1 MQTFKTIESLQ
12 SALGDAASGT
22 LGFVPTMGNLHAGHL
37 ALVARARAEHDL
49 VVVSIFVNPLQFG
62 ANEDLDAYPRTLDAD
77 SSALIDAGCDVLFLP
92 SAEELYGDNM
102 KASTRVRVPELGT
115 DYCGASRP
123 GHFDG
128 VTTVVAKLFNIVQP
142 DAAYFG
148 LKDYQQFSIIRK
160 MVFDLAM
167 PVVLHGV
174 DTVRES
180 SGLALSSRNGYLT
193 PEQKTLAPLLYQTI
207 RSIGEALAAGEKD
220 FMRLTQ
226 MGNQQLQEAGFQ
238 PDYLAIAD
246 AISLRPAMKEDTH
259 LVILVAAF
267 LGSTRL
273 IDNLRISL

>member
-1 MQTFKTIESLQ
+1 MQILKTIESLQ
-12 SALGDAASGT
+12 SALGDAANGT

-37 ALVARARAEHDL
+37 SLVARARADHDL

-77 SSALIDAGCDVLFLP
+77 SAALIDAGCDVLFLP
-92 SAEELYGDNM
+92 SAEELYGDDM
-102 KASTRVRVPELGT
+102 LKSTRVQVPELGA

-160 MVFDLAM
+160 MVSDLAM
-167 PVVLHGV
+167 PVALHGV
-174 DTVRES
+174 DTVREA

-193 PEQKTLAPLLYQTI
+193 PEQKALAPLLYQTI
-207 RSIGEALAAGEKD
+207 KSIGEAIAAGEQD
-220 FMRLTQ
+220 FTRLTQ
-226 MGNQQLQEAGFQ
+226 AGKQQLQEAGFQ
-238 PDYLAIAD
+238 PDYLAIAN
-246 AISLRPAMKEDTH
+246 AASLRTATKEDSH
-259 LVILVAAF
+259 LVILVAAY

-273 IDNLRISL
+273 IDNLRIFI

>member
-62 ANEDLDAYPRTLDAD
+62 VNEDLDAYPRTLDAD

-142 DAAYFG
+142 D
-148 LKDYQQFSIIRK
+148 
-160 MVFDLAM
+160 
-167 PVVLHGV
+167 
-174 DTVRES
+174 E
-180 SGLALSSRNGYLT
+180 
-193 PEQKTLAPLLYQTI
+193 
-207 RSIGEALAAGEKD
+207 IGRA
-220 FMRLTQ
+220 
-226 MGNQQLQEAGFQ
+226 
-238 PDYLAIAD
+238 
-246 AISLRPAMKEDTH
+246 H
-259 LVILVAAF
+259 V
-267 LGSTRL
+267 
-273 IDNLRISL
+273 

>member
-1 MQTFKTIESLQ
+1 MQILKTIESLQ
-12 SALGDAASGT
+12 SALGGAANGT

-37 ALVARARAEHDL
+37 SLVARARADHDL

-77 SSALIDAGCDVLFLP
+77 SAALIDAGCDVLFLP
-92 SAEELYGDNM
+92 SAEELYGDDM
-102 KASTRVRVPELGT
+102 LKSTRVQVPELGA

-160 MVFDLAM
+160 MVSDLAM
-167 PVVLHGV
+167 PVALHGV
-174 DTVRES
+174 DTVREA

-193 PEQKTLAPLLYQTI
+193 PEQKSLAPLLYQTI
-207 RSIGEALAAGEKD
+207 KSIGEAIAAGEQD
-220 FMRLTQ
+220 FKRLTQ
-226 MGNQQLQEAGFQ
+226 AGKQQLQEAGFQ
-238 PDYLAIAD
+238 LDYLAIAN
-246 AISLRPAMKEDTH
+246 AASLRTATKEDSH
-259 LVILVAAF
+259 LVILVAAY

-273 IDNLRISL
+273 IDNLRIFI

>member
-1 MQTFKTIESLQ
+1 MQTFRTIESLQ
-12 SALGDAASGT
+12 SALGDAAGGT

-77 SSALIDAGCDVLFLP
+77 SSALIDAGCDVLFMP
-92 SAEELYGDNM
+92 CAEELYGDNM
-102 KASTRVRVPELGT
+102 KASTLVRVPELGT

-160 MVFDLAM
+160 MVSDLAM
-167 PVVLHGV
+167 PVILHGV
-174 DTVRES
+174 DTVRET

-207 RSIGEALAAGEKD
+207 SSIGEALAAGEQD

-226 MGNQQLQEAGFQ
+226 TGKQRLQEAGFQ
-238 PDYLAIAD
+238 PDYLAIAN
-246 AISLRPAMKEDTH
+246 ATSLRPATKEDTH

-273 IDNLRISL
+273 IDNLRISV

>member
-1 MQTFKTIESLQ
+1 MQILKTIESLQ
-12 SALGDAASGT
+12 SALGDAANGT

-37 ALVARARAEHDL
+37 SLVARARAEHDL

-77 SSALIDAGCDVLFLP
+77 CAALIDAGCDVLFLP
-92 SAEELYGDNM
+92 SAEELYGDDM
-102 KASTRVRVPELGT
+102 QKSTRVQVPELGA

-160 MVFDLAM
+160 MVSDLAM

-174 DTVRES
+174 DTVREA

-193 PEQKTLAPLLYQTI
+193 PEQKALAPLLYQTI
-207 RSIGEALAAGEKD
+207 KSIGEALAAGEQD
-220 FMRLTQ
+220 FKRLTQ
-226 MGNQQLQEAGFQ
+226 AGKQQLQEAGFQ
-238 PDYLAIAD
+238 PDYLAVAN
-246 AISLRPAMKEDTH
+246 ATSLRPATKEDSH
-259 LVILVAAF
+259 LVVLVAAS

-273 IDNLRISL
+273 IDNLRVFI

>member
-1 MQTFKTIESLQ
+1 MQI
-12 SALGDAASGT
+12 ALRLLT
-22 LGFVPTMGNLHAGHL
+22 LAVTYCFCQAQRNSTATTCFRL
-37 ALVARARAEHDL
+37 ARGYE
-49 VVVSIFVNPLQFG
+49 
-62 ANEDLDAYPRTLDAD
+62 
-77 SSALIDAGCDVLFLP
+77 
-92 SAEELYGDNM
+92 
-102 KASTRVRVPELGT
+102 VPELGT

-207 RSIGEALAAGEKD
+207 SSIGEALAAGEQG
-220 FMRLTQ
+220 FHAPYPNGQ
-226 MGNQQLQEAGFQ
+226 PAAAGSRFS
-238 PDYLAIAD
+238 A
-246 AISLRPAMKEDTH
+246 
-259 LVILVAAF
+259 
-267 LGSTRL
+267 
-273 IDNLRISL
+273 

>member
-62 ANEDLDAYPRTLDAD
+62 VNEDLDAYPRTLDAD

-238 PDYLAIAD
+238 PDYLAIAN
-246 AISLRPAMKEDTH
+246 ATSLRPAMKEDTH

>member
-226 MGNQQLQEAGFQ
+226 IGNQQLQEAGFQ

>member
-62 ANEDLDAYPRTLDAD
+62 VNEDLDAYPRTLDAD

-226 MGNQQLQEAGFQ
+226 MGKQQLQEGGFQ
-238 PDYLAIAD
+238 PDYLAIAN
-246 AISLRPAMKEDTH
+246 ATSLRPAMKEDTH

>member
-1 MQTFKTIESLQ
+1 MQILKTIESLQ
-12 SALGDAASGT
+12 SALGDAANGT

-37 ALVARARAEHDL
+37 SLVARARADHDL

-77 SSALIDAGCDVLFLP
+77 SAALIDAGCDVLFLP
-92 SAEELYGDNM
+92 SAEELYGDDM
-102 KASTRVRVPELGT
+102 LKSTRVQVPELGA

-160 MVFDLAM
+160 MVSDLAM
-167 PVVLHGV
+167 PVALHGV
-174 DTVRES
+174 DTVREA

-193 PEQKTLAPLLYQTI
+193 PEQKALAPLLYQI
-207 RSIGEALAAGEKD
+207 IKSIGEAIAAGEQD
-220 FMRLTQ
+220 FKRLTQ
-226 MGNQQLQEAGFQ
+226 AGKQQLQEAGFQ
-238 PDYLAIAD
+238 LDYLAIAN
-246 AISLRPAMKEDTH
+246 AASLRTATKEDSH
-259 LVILVAAF
+259 LVILVAAY

-273 IDNLRISL
+273 IDNLRIFI

>member
-1 MQTFKTIESLQ
+1 MQILKTIESLQ
-12 SALGDAASGT
+12 SALGDAANGT

-37 ALVARARAEHDL
+37 SLVARARADHDL

-77 SSALIDAGCDVLFLP
+77 SAALIDAGCDVLFLP
-92 SAEELYGDNM
+92 SAEELYGDDM
-102 KASTRVRVPELGT
+102 LKSTRVQVPELGA

-160 MVFDLAM
+160 MVSDLAM
-167 PVVLHGV
+167 PVALHGV
-174 DTVRES
+174 DTVREA

-193 PEQKTLAPLLYQTI
+193 PEQKALAPLLYQTI
-207 RSIGEALAAGEKD
+207 KSIGEAIAAGEQD
-220 FMRLTQ
+220 FKRLTQ
-226 MGNQQLQEAGFQ
+226 AGKQQLQEAGFQ
-238 PDYLAIAD
+238 LDYLAIAN
-246 AISLRPAMKEDTH
+246 AASLRAATKEDSH
-259 LVILVAAF
+259 LVILVAAY

-273 IDNLRISL
+273 IDNLRIFI

>member
-1 MQTFKTIESLQ
+1 MQILKTIESLQ
-12 SALGDAASGT
+12 SALGDAANGT

-37 ALVARARAEHDL
+37 SLVARARADHDL

-77 SSALIDAGCDVLFLP
+77 SAALIDAGCDVLFLP
-92 SAEELYGDNM
+92 SAEELSGDDM
-102 KASTRVRVPELGT
+102 LKSTRVQVPELGA

-160 MVFDLAM
+160 MVSDLAM
-167 PVVLHGV
+167 PVALHGV
-174 DTVRES
+174 DTVREA

-193 PEQKTLAPLLYQTI
+193 PEQKALAPLLYQTI
-207 RSIGEALAAGEKD
+207 KSIGEAIAAGEQD
-220 FMRLTQ
+220 FKRLTQ
-226 MGNQQLQEAGFQ
+226 AGKQQLQEAGFQ
-238 PDYLAIAD
+238 LDYLAIAN
-246 AISLRPAMKEDTH
+246 AASLRTATKEDSH
-259 LVILVAAF
+259 LVILVAAY

-273 IDNLRISL
+273 IDNLRIFI

>member
-1 MQTFKTIESLQ
+1 MQILKTIESLQ
-12 SALGDAASGT
+12 SALGDAANGT

-37 ALVARARAEHDL
+37 SLVARARADHDL

-62 ANEDLDAYPRTLDAD
+62 ANEDLDAYPRTLYAD
-77 SSALIDAGCDVLFLP
+77 SAALIDAGCDVLFLP
-92 SAEELYGDNM
+92 SAEELYGDDM
-102 KASTRVRVPELGT
+102 LQSTRVQVPELGA

-160 MVFDLAM
+160 MVSDLAM
-167 PVVLHGV
+167 PVALHGV
-174 DTVRES
+174 DTVREA

-193 PEQKTLAPLLYQTI
+193 PEQKALAPLLYQTI
-207 RSIGEALAAGEKD
+207 KSIGEAIAAGEQD
-220 FMRLTQ
+220 FKRLTQ
-226 MGNQQLQEAGFQ
+226 AGKQQLQEAGFQ
-238 PDYLAIAD
+238 LDYLAIAN
-246 AISLRPAMKEDTH
+246 AASLRTATKEDSH
-259 LVILVAAF
+259 LVILVAAY

-273 IDNLRISL
+273 IDNLRIFV

>member
-1 MQTFKTIESLQ
+1 MQILKTIESLQ
-12 SALGDAASGT
+12 SALGGAANGT

-37 ALVARARAEHDL
+37 SLVARARADHDL

-77 SSALIDAGCDVLFLP
+77 SAALIDAGCDVLFLP
-92 SAEELYGDNM
+92 SAEELYGDDM
-102 KASTRVRVPELGT
+102 LQSTRVQVPELGA

-160 MVFDLAM
+160 MVSDLAM
-167 PVVLHGV
+167 PVALHGV
-174 DTVRES
+174 DTVREA

-193 PEQKTLAPLLYQTI
+193 PEQKALAPLLYQTI
-207 RSIGEALAAGEKD
+207 KSIGEAIAAGEQD
-220 FMRLTQ
+220 FKRLTQ
-226 MGNQQLQEAGFQ
+226 AGKQQLQEAGFQ
-238 PDYLAIAD
+238 LDYLAIAN
-246 AISLRPAMKEDTH
+246 AASLRTAKKEDSH
-259 LVILVAAF
+259 LVILVAAY

-273 IDNLRISL
+273 IDNLRIFV

>member
-1 MQTFKTIESLQ
+1 MQILKTIESLQ
-12 SALGDAASGT
+12 SALGDAANGT
-22 LGFVPTMGNLHAGHL
+22 LGFVPTMGNLHEGHL
-37 ALVARARAEHDL
+37 SLVARARADHDL

-77 SSALIDAGCDVLFLP
+77 SAALIDAGCDVLFLP
-92 SAEELYGDNM
+92 SAEELYGDDM
-102 KASTRVRVPELGT
+102 LKSTRVQVPELGA

-160 MVFDLAM
+160 MVSDLAM
-167 PVVLHGV
+167 PVALHGV
-174 DTVRES
+174 DTVREA

-193 PEQKTLAPLLYQTI
+193 PEQKALAPLLYQTI
-207 RSIGEALAAGEKD
+207 KSIGEAIAAGEQD
-220 FMRLTQ
+220 FKRLTQ
-226 MGNQQLQEAGFQ
+226 AGKQQLQEAGFQ
-238 PDYLAIAD
+238 LDYLAIAN
-246 AISLRPAMKEDTH
+246 AASLRTATKEDSH
-259 LVILVAAF
+259 LVILVAAY

-273 IDNLRISL
+273 IDNLRIFI

>member
-1 MQTFKTIESLQ
+1 MQILKTIESLQ
-12 SALGDAASGT
+12 SALGDAANGT

-37 ALVARARAEHDL
+37 SLVARARADHDL

-77 SSALIDAGCDVLFLP
+77 SAALIDAGCDVLFLP
-92 SAEELYGDNM
+92 SAEELYGDDM
-102 KASTRVRVPELGT
+102 LKSTRVQVPELGA

-160 MVFDLAM
+160 MVSDLAM
-167 PVVLHGV
+167 PVALHGV
-174 DTVRES
+174 DTVREA

-193 PEQKTLAPLLYQTI
+193 PEQKSLAPLLYQTI
-207 RSIGEALAAGEKD
+207 KSIGEAIAAGEQD
-220 FMRLTQ
+220 FKRLTQ
-226 MGNQQLQEAGFQ
+226 AGKQQLQEAGFQ
-238 PDYLAIAD
+238 LDYLAIAN
-246 AISLRPAMKEDTH
+246 AASLRTATKEDSH
-259 LVILVAAF
+259 LVILVAAY

-273 IDNLRISL
+273 IDNLRIFI

>member
-1 MQTFKTIESLQ
+1 MQILKTIESLQ
-12 SALGDAASGT
+12 SALGDAANGT

-37 ALVARARAEHDL
+37 SLVARARADHDL

-77 SSALIDAGCDVLFLP
+77 SAALIDAGCDVLFLP
-92 SAEELYGDNM
+92 SAEELYGDDM
-102 KASTRVRVPELGT
+102 LKSTRVQVPELGA

-160 MVFDLAM
+160 MVSDLAM
-167 PVVLHGV
+167 PVALHGV
-174 DTVRES
+174 DTVREA

-193 PEQKTLAPLLYQTI
+193 PEQKSLAPLLYQTI
-207 RSIGEALAAGEKD
+207 KSIGEAIAAGEQD
-220 FMRLTQ
+220 FKRLTQ
-226 MGNQQLQEAGFQ
+226 AGKQQLQEAGFQ
-238 PDYLAIAD
+238 LDYLAIAN
-246 AISLRPAMKEDTH
+246 AASLRTATKEDSH
-259 LVILVAAF
+259 LVILVAAY

-273 IDNLRISL
+273 IDNLRIFV

>member
-1 MQTFKTIESLQ
+1 MQILKTIESLQ
-12 SALGDAASGT
+12 SALGGAANGT

-37 ALVARARAEHDL
+37 SLVARARADHDL

-77 SSALIDAGCDVLFLP
+77 SAALIDAGCDVLFLP
-92 SAEELYGDNM
+92 SAEELYGDDM
-102 KASTRVRVPELGT
+102 LQSTRVQVPELGA

-160 MVFDLAM
+160 MVSDLAM
-167 PVVLHGV
+167 PVALHGV
-174 DTVRES
+174 DTVREA

-193 PEQKTLAPLLYQTI
+193 PEQKALAPLLYQTI
-207 RSIGEALAAGEKD
+207 KSIGEAIAAGEQD
-220 FMRLTQ
+220 FKRLTQ
-226 MGNQQLQEAGFQ
+226 AGKQQLQEAGFQ
-238 PDYLAIAD
+238 LDYLAIAN
-246 AISLRPAMKEDTH
+246 AASLRTAKKEDSH
-259 LVILVAAF
+259 LVILVAAY

-273 IDNLRISL
+273 IDNLRIFI

>member
-1 MQTFKTIESLQ
+1 MQILKTIESLQ
-12 SALGDAASGT
+12 SALGGAANGT

-37 ALVARARAEHDL
+37 SLVARARADHDL

-77 SSALIDAGCDVLFLP
+77 SAALIDAGCDVLFLP
-92 SAEELYGDNM
+92 SAEELYGDDM
-102 KASTRVRVPELGT
+102 LKSTRVQVPELGA

-160 MVFDLAM
+160 MVSDLAM
-167 PVVLHGV
+167 PVALHGV
-174 DTVRES
+174 DTVREA

-193 PEQKTLAPLLYQTI
+193 PEQKSLAPLLYQTI
-207 RSIGEALAAGEKD
+207 KSIAEAIAAGEQD
-220 FMRLTQ
+220 FKRLTQ
-226 MGNQQLQEAGFQ
+226 AGKQQLQEAGFQ
-238 PDYLAIAD
+238 LDYLAIAN
-246 AISLRPAMKEDTH
+246 AASLRTATKEDSH
-259 LVILVAAF
+259 LVILVAAY

-273 IDNLRISL
+273 IDNLRIFI

>member
-12 SALGDAASGT
+12 SALGDAAGGT

-77 SSALIDAGCDVLFLP
+77 SSALIDAGCDVLFMP
-92 SAEELYGDNM
+92 CAEELYGDNM
-102 KASTRVRVPELGT
+102 KASTLVQVPELGT

-160 MVFDLAM
+160 MVSDLAM
-167 PVVLHGV
+167 PVILHGV
-174 DTVRES
+174 DTVRET

-207 RSIGEALAAGEKD
+207 SSIGEALAAGEQD

-226 MGNQQLQEAGFQ
+226 TGKQRLQEAGFQ
-238 PDYLAIAD
+238 PDYLAIAN
-246 AISLRPAMKEDTH
+246 ATSLRPATKEDTH
-259 LVILVAAF
+259 LVILVAAL

-273 IDNLRISL
+273 IDNLRISV

>member
-1 MQTFKTIESLQ
+1 
-12 SALGDAASGT
+12 
-22 LGFVPTMGNLHAGHL
+22 
-37 ALVARARAEHDL
+37 
-49 VVVSIFVNPLQFG
+49 VSIFVNPLQFG

-77 SSALIDAGCDVLFLP
+77 SSALIDAGCDVLFMP
-92 SAEELYGDNM
+92 CAEELYGDNM
-102 KASTRVRVPELGT
+102 KASTLVRVPELGT

-160 MVFDLAM
+160 MVSDLAM
-167 PVVLHGV
+167 PVILHGV
-174 DTVRES
+174 DTVRET

-207 RSIGEALAAGEKD
+207 SSIGEALAAGEQD

-226 MGNQQLQEAGFQ
+226 TGKQRLQEAGFQ
-238 PDYLAIAD
+238 PDYLAIAN
-246 AISLRPAMKEDTH
+246 ATSLRPATKEDTH

-273 IDNLRISL
+273 IDNLRISV